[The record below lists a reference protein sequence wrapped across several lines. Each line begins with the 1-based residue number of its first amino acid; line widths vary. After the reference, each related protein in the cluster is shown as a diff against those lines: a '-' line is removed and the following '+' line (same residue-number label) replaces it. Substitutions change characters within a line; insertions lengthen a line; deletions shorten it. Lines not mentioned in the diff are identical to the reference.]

1 MAAYIY
7 YYYFFFHFP
16 RQLCLASKYFES
28 RSLSLGLRFLP
39 HAFSSRPSLFNEHLG
54 QRFFFF
60 FCLFVSTASRRFVL
74 QLIFSLSL
82 PSFFLAL
89 SSWAFLGTMNRVKG
103 AREKKKKQGKQ
114 CAHFHLFLCSVC
126 SLILRRTEKT
136 SVLLFFVYY
145 KNSALAFISTHSCRK
160 SCSVRLSC
168 DGFFFPIY
176 DFI

>member
-39 HAFSSRPSLFNEHLG
+39 HAFSCRPSLFNEHLG
-54 QRFFFF
+54 QRFFF

-103 AREKKKKQGKQ
+103 AREKKKTRETM
-114 CAHFHLFLCSVC
+114 CTFSLLFVFCLQFDFEENGENVC
-126 SLILRRTEKT
+126 STFFC
-136 SVLLFFVYY
+136 LLQKLCVGLHLHPFLQ
-145 KNSALAFISTHSCRK
+145 KEL
-160 SCSVRLSC
+160 
-168 DGFFFPIY
+168 
-176 DFI
+176 